1 MKLISWSKVKPQWN
15 SQPWGSKSE
24 SSIRPVTAKFASAS
38 GLWGRGEGARPSDFN
53 GYLRNRRRNQR
64 GKELTFVEYL
74 LHLELLFQAPRLSL
88 NINFP
93 RNWPFSLGVAVAIT
107 GSFG

>member
-1 MKLISWSKVKPQWN
+1 M
-15 SQPWGSKSE
+15 
-24 SSIRPVTAKFASAS
+24 TAIFASAC